1 MATQQ
6 KAPIFVSRQVWD
18 EVEDMSEVLR
28 KMGEE
33 TEEKDGGEEKE
44 R

>member
-6 KAPIFVSRQVWD
+6 QAPIYVTRTVWD
-18 EVEDMSEVLR
+18 EAEDMSEVLR

-33 TEEKDGGEEKE
+33 GKDEG
-44 R
+44 